1 MTIVKSLAIVA
12 ALAGGTSLAIAQS
25 GPQTPSATGKT
36 AGNSAAPAPNQQCV
50 GIRHGLTECR
60 TMHTSTNSYG
70 TSKMAA
76 SPTIAMHG
84 SDTVILSTAQRRAV
98 WNDLRKQASNQNV
111 AGFDAMIGTFVPNTV
126 KAEPIPS
133 NVTANNPSLQPYDFA
148 MVNHELV
155 IVDPANKVIAD
166 VLSK

>member
-1 MTIVKSLAIVA
+1 MTIVKSLAIIA
-12 ALAGGTSLAIAQS
+12 ALLAGGTSLAIAQS
-25 GPQTPSATGKT
+25 GQPSATGKT
-36 AGNSAAPAPNQQCV
+36 EGNSAAPAPNRQCV

-60 TMHTSTNSYG
+60 TMHTSTNSNG

-76 SPTIAMHG
+76 SPTTKMAASPTTAMHG

-111 AGFDAMIGTFVPNTV
+111 AGVDAMIGTFLPNTV

-148 MVNHELV
+148 MVNPQTP
-155 IVDPANKVIAD
+155 DCGPR
-166 VLSK
+166 